1 MIFVINNRLYFLIL
15 NRCRSQI
22 KDQVE
27 YSAKL
32 TSAIPAGRVVVRAVA
47 GARYIRKALNSNC
60 EHDYY
65 R

>member
-1 MIFVINNRLYFLIL
+1 MIFVINNGLCFLIL
-15 NRCRSQI
+15 NRRRSQI
-22 KDQVE
+22 KDEVE

-32 TSAIPAGRVVVRAVA
+32 TSAVPARRVVVRAVA
-47 GARYIRKALNSNC
+47 GARYIRTALNSNC